1 MYPGVSFVLSYSNP
15 LLSIYPIE
23 LKKMNCNLFFESFT
37 VENAPFTLDSSK
49 RCFVCRKY
57 AGQHKLSGE
66 SVVNIDICSALSSS
80 LGCDNSSGSTVSET
94 NFPLESTLP
103 SDISSVNNFCS
114 ASDLTCRSFKSGP
127 FLMKIG
133 GKTSNSVG
141 EGSRNS
147 RTSESRLSNAF
158 YKKSTRI
165 DNARLRAMSVPQL
178 LGLLAMDRGQS
189 DSSPVDWRRSSRQEN
204 FSGYPN
210 VSWFQEDYEDDFE
223 T

>member
-1 MYPGVSFVLSYSNP
+1 
-15 LLSIYPIE
+15 
-23 LKKMNCNLFFESFT
+23 MNCNLFFESFT

-66 SVVNIDICSALSSS
+66 SVDNIDICSALSSS
-80 LGCDNSSGSTVSET
+80 LGSDTSSGPAVSET
-94 NFPLESTLP
+94 NVPLESTLP
-103 SDISSVNNFCS
+103 LDTTSRVNNFCS
-114 ASDLTCRSFKSGP
+114 ASDLNCRSFKSGSS
-127 FLMKIG
+127 LVKIG

-165 DNARLRAMSVPQL
+165 DNARLRAMSVSQL
-178 LGLLAMDRGQS
+178 LGLLAKDGGQS
-189 DSSPVDWRRSSRQEN
+189 DSSPVDWRRRSRQEN
-204 FSGYPN
+204 FSGYPDK
-210 VSWFQEDYEDDFE
+210 SWFQEDYEDDFE